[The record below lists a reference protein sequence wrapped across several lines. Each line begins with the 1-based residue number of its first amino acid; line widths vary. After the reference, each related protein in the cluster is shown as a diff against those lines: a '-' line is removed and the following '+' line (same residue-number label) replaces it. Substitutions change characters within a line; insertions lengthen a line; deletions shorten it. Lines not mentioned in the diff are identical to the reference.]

1 MRHLIHNEADPK
13 WLLQDEVIEGL
24 KLLAAAGLTFDV
36 VATLPEHMECIPIIS
51 AKVPNLKMVID
62 HLGQPPIATREL
74 GRWGDDLKAAAENP
88 NVYGKISGLGTA
100 SGNWDGWTA
109 EAIKPY
115 VDYAIETFGPERCMV
130 GGDWPVSV
138 LAGGYGKAWAAYRS
152 ILAGYPADVQAKVLS
167 GTAIRFYGLA
177 LPVCVERI
185 ESNHTS
191 VRLRRALS
199 HVEGLPSWMRPL
211 AQAHEWFKRA
221 EELHSEQY
229 RRGII
234 DMRELTYTQA
244 LREALTEEMTRDPNI
259 LLLGEDI
266 GLYGGVFKVTEG
278 LLAKFGPERVRE
290 TPISESGF
298 VGMGVGLAMTGK
310 RPVAELMFMDF
321 AWVASDQIFN
331 QAAKMRY
338 MSGGRVK
345 VPLLIRTQQGGGRGN
360 GAQHSQSL
368 ETIFTH
374 IPGLKVVLPAT
385 PYDAKGLLKTALR
398 EDNPVI
404 FIEHKLLYNTK
415 GPVPEDEYTIPFGVA
430 EVKRPGSDVTLV
442 SYSRTL
448 LHALEAA
455 EEAAKEGISAE
466 VIDLRTT
473 APLDLEAILTSVR
486 KTGRLIIAH
495 EAHRKLGLGA
505 EIAALVQEHAF
516 DYLDA
521 PIVRVGAMDIPIPSS
536 KPLEDV
542 ALPGKTHI
550 LQAIRQIVT

>member
-1 MRHLIHNEADPK
+1 
-13 WLLQDEVIEGL
+13 
-24 KLLAAAGLTFDV
+24 
-36 VATLPEHMECIPIIS
+36 
-51 AKVPNLKMVID
+51 
-62 HLGQPPIATREL
+62 
-74 GRWGDDLKAAAENP
+74 
-88 NVYGKISGLGTA
+88 
-100 SGNWDGWTA
+100 
-109 EAIKPY
+109 
-115 VDYAIETFGPERCMV
+115 
-130 GGDWPVSV
+130 
-138 LAGGYGKAWAAYRS
+138 
-152 ILAGYPADVQAKVLS
+152 
-167 GTAIRFYGLA
+167 
-177 LPVCVERI
+177 
-185 ESNHTS
+185 
-191 VRLRRALS
+191 
-199 HVEGLPSWMRPL
+199 
-211 AQAHEWFKRA
+211 
-221 EELHSEQY
+221 
-229 RRGII
+229 
-234 DMRELTYTQA
+234 MRELTYTQA

-290 TPISESGF
+290 TPISEAGF

-345 VPLLIRTQQGGGRGN
+345 VPMVIRTQQGGGRGN

-368 ETIFTH
+368 EAIFTH

-385 PYDAKGLLKTALR
+385 PHDAKGLLKTALR
-398 EDNPVI
+398 DDNPVI

-415 GPVPEDEYTIPFGVA
+415 GPVPEEEYTIPFGVA
-430 EVKRPGSDVTLV
+430 EVKRPGKDLTLV

-448 LHALEAA
+448 LHSLEAA
-455 EEAAKEGISAE
+455 EEAAREGISAE

-473 APLDLEAILTSVR
+473 APLDLDAILASVR

-505 EIAALVQEHAF
+505 EIASLVQEHAF

-521 PIVRVGAMDIPIPSS
+521 PIVRVGAMDIPIPAS

-542 ALPGKTHI
+542 ALPGKTQI
-550 LQAIRQIVT
+550 LQAIQADCRVAVRRQCMQ

>member
-1 MRHLIHNEADPK
+1 
-13 WLLQDEVIEGL
+13 
-24 KLLAAAGLTFDV
+24 
-36 VATLPEHMECIPIIS
+36 
-51 AKVPNLKMVID
+51 
-62 HLGQPPIATREL
+62 
-74 GRWGDDLKAAAENP
+74 
-88 NVYGKISGLGTA
+88 
-100 SGNWDGWTA
+100 
-109 EAIKPY
+109 
-115 VDYAIETFGPERCMV
+115 
-130 GGDWPVSV
+130 
-138 LAGGYGKAWAAYRS
+138 
-152 ILAGYPADVQAKVLS
+152 
-167 GTAIRFYGLA
+167 
-177 LPVCVERI
+177 
-185 ESNHTS
+185 
-191 VRLRRALS
+191 
-199 HVEGLPSWMRPL
+199 
-211 AQAHEWFKRA
+211 
-221 EELHSEQY
+221 
-229 RRGII
+229 
-234 DMRELTYTQA
+234 MRELTYTQA

-368 ETIFTH
+368 EAIFTH

-415 GPVPEDEYTIPFGVA
+415 GPVPEGEYTIPFGVA

-448 LHALEAA
+448 LHSLEAA

-473 APLDLEAILTSVR
+473 APLDLDGDPDLGAQNRPADHRPRGASPARPRRGDRSAGAGARVR
-486 KTGRLIIAH
+486 LPGC
-495 EAHRKLGLGA
+495 AHRPRRRHGHPHPVQQAAGGCGA
-505 EIAALVQEHAF
+505 AGEDAHLAGDSPDCYVAVRSQGTGVRNRGDRDRDRQLVP
-516 DYLDA
+516 DA
-521 PIVRVGAMDIPIPSS
+521 
-536 KPLEDV
+536 
-542 ALPGKTHI
+542 
-550 LQAIRQIVT
+550 